1 MEVAVSSLTGTRG
14 WGWGGGG
21 KTLDSVQEKITTIHR
36 MWTSLNEGF
45 FFTDGCVYLNLKK
58 IRFPKE
64 SSYCKGLGSHGRD
77 FHQKRRYYMQK
88 RTMRKTWREGTARE
102 GEGESEGEGGRE
114 REREATRGVII
125 IRIRFY
131 IMPRPLNIG
140 WGASAIP
147 LDYLIQ

>member
-1 MEVAVSSLTGTRG
+1 
-14 WGWGGGG
+14 
-21 KTLDSVQEKITTIHR
+21 
-36 MWTSLNEGF
+36 
-45 FFTDGCVYLNLKK
+45 
-58 IRFPKE
+58 
-64 SSYCKGLGSHGRD
+64 
-77 FHQKRRYYMQK
+77 MQK